1 MSELKLGAGAGQAP
15 TRRTAHELVREQL
28 RQAILRGTL
37 EGGTRLVQA
46 EIAAQ
51 LQVSTTPVRE
61 ALRDLAT
68 EGLIQLDAHRG
79 AIVRTLDF
87 SEVSEIYDLRRL
99 LEPEAMRRA
108 ARDLDEHAL
117 AAAEELQ
124 RQMDEEDDV
133 GVWADLN
140 RQFHGRLID
149 GIDSPRLKSALENL
163 RDSAAPYVGFML
175 KKGQEHLADANKE
188 HHALLKALRDRDG
201 ERAAAVT
208 EQHLE
213 GTVKALRQAS
223 ERVENS

>member
-1 MSELKLGAGAGQAP
+1 MSELKLSAGEGHVPA
-15 TRRTAHELVREQL
+15 RRTAHELVRERL
-28 RQAILRGTL
+28 RQAILSGEL

-46 EIAAQ
+46 EIATQ
-51 LQVSTTPVRE
+51 LEVSTTPVRE

-79 AIVRTLDF
+79 AIVRTLDL

-108 ARDLDEHAL
+108 ARQLDEADF

-124 RQMDEEDDV
+124 RRMDEVEDV

-149 GIDSPRLKSALENL
+149 AIDSPRLKAALENL

-175 KKGQEHLADANKE
+175 KKGREHLADANKE
-188 HHALLKALRDRDG
+188 HHALLEALRAGDG
-201 ERAAAVT
+201 EKAAAIT
-208 EQHLE
+208 EQHLA
-213 GTVKALRQAS
+213 GTVKALRLAS
-223 ERVENS
+223 ERAESA